1 MTVETKSE
9 ALGTAVLAAM
19 RTAIEHGMSPV
30 EVVDT
35 GLLAVG
41 SIGVQAEGEFK
52 FGAKLIVIGEG
63 LVDGSPER
71 AAKRQAAR
79 N

>member
-1 MTVETKSE
+1 MTAETKSD

-19 RTAIEHGMSPV
+19 RTAIEQGMSPV
-30 EVVDT
+30 EAVDT
-35 GLLAVG
+35 GLMAIG
-41 SIGVQAEGEFK
+41 SIGIQAEGEFK
-52 FGAKLIVIGEG
+52 FGAKLIVIGEC

-71 AAKRQAAR
+71 AAKRSATS